1 MCTASAVFACSRV
14 RTAPWL
20 SRGASWHRRATA
32 PQLLL
37 VREARAQAAGGK
49 LPPAAQR
56 HTPGLRRAS
65 DRSATPII
73 SSSISEVQFFGDE
86 GENAQDFEAWVQN
99 MQGEQAESDQ
109 LAAPV
114 FASFFGGGDPPDEAE
129 LTEAIRD
136 EIARASAVAAEAAVS
151 AATPAPST
159 QPIVLMTPNPALT
172 PSFNCLCGSESWSC
186 QEIGLDAPSRRG
198 TYSGV

>member
-65 DRSATPII
+65 EA
-73 SSSISEVQFFGDE
+73 FGE
-86 GENAQDFEAWVQN
+86 
-99 MQGEQAESDQ
+99 
-109 LAAPV
+109 
-114 FASFFGGGDPPDEAE
+114 
-129 LTEAIRD
+129 RD
-136 EIARASAVAAEAAVS
+136 TLEIGRA
-151 AATPAPST
+151 PAP
-159 QPIVLMTPNPALT
+159 PPA
-172 PSFNCLCGSESWSC
+172 SGAARREAKSWA
-186 QEIGLDAPSRRG
+186 GGRWL
-198 TYSGV
+198 